1 MNMANNEL
9 IRRVRIYL
17 NERDMVEGQPL
28 YLATLEQLRRAG
40 ATGATALRGI
50 AGFGAGSRLR
60 TAGPADFT
68 SAPIVIEWVD
78 RAERVARVLPA
89 LDALLPTALITIED
103 LQVHR
108 ALLRAGGP
116 FGERTVGD
124 VMLHEIATAE
134 LAMPLR
140 AAAELM
146 LERDQ
151 LLLPA
156 LDERRGLAGVLTA
169 GDLARRAGLALPLPL
184 LGALTADEQRV
195 ILDQLPERTVGDVL
209 TTDPRTVY
217 VEAPIALALSPMVEW
232 GIANLPVLDRAGQL
246 AGLFGVEQA
255 LRAALRDR
263 TEDDGPVRDAEPPT
277 TVALVMQRAVPTIA
291 ATVELS
297 DVLVQLLA
305 APDHFLVVMDAGLPV
320 GTLTD
325 LQLAK
330 TLGEP
335 LRSTWLAALRS
346 PVVPLPQALEGAAGQ
361 TAGSLADRALP
372 SIGTQATQEQAI
384 QLMLA
389 NGYARLVVLD
399 EQGRLAGLLG
409 RGGLLRALAQ
419 ASAS

>member
-1 MNMANNEL
+1 MAGNEL
-9 IRRVRIYL
+9 IQRVRIYL
-17 NERDMVEGQPL
+17 NERDMAESQPL

-60 TAGPADFT
+60 TAGPVDFT
-68 SAPIVIEWVD
+68 AAPIVIEWVD

-89 LDALLPTALITIED
+89 LDELLPTALITIED

-116 FGERTVGD
+116 FGERSVGE
-124 VMLHEIATAE
+124 VMAREIATAQ

-146 LERDQ
+146 LERNQ
-151 LLLPA
+151 PLLPA
-156 LDERRGLAGVLTA
+156 LDERGAVAGVISA
-169 GDLARRAGLALPLPL
+169 GDLVRRAGLPLPL
-184 LGALTADEQRV
+184 RLFAALTADERSAA
-195 ILDQLPERTVGDVL
+195 LDHLP
-209 TTDPRTVY
+209 PRTVADALTAEPRTIY
-217 VEAPIALALSPMVEW
+217 IEAPIALAINPMIEW
-232 GIANLPVLDRAGQL
+232 GIDTLPVLDRAGQL
-246 AGLFGVEQA
+246 AGLFSVEQA

-263 TEDDGPVRDAEPPT
+263 SDDTGAVRDAEPPT
-277 TVALVMQRAVPTIA
+277 PVSLVMQRAMPTVA
-291 ATVELS
+291 AAAEVL
-297 DVLVQLLA
+297 DVLAQVLV
-305 APDHFLVVMDAGLPV
+305 APERFLVVMDAGLPV
-320 GTLTD
+320 GTLSD

-346 PVVPLPQALEGAAGQ
+346 PTVPLPQVLEGAAER

-372 SIGTQATQEQAI
+372 SIDAQATLEQATQ
-384 QLMLA
+384 LVLA
-389 NGYARLVVLD
+389 SGNERLVVLD
-399 EQGRLAGLLG
+399 ERGRLAGLLA
-409 RGGLLRALAQ
+409 RRALLRALAQ